1 MKRRWKILGGAAA
14 LAIAATVALTYE
26 PTHPVVTIAPSGAV
40 LLAGVT
46 VIDPTDGGHMPDMDV
61 LTDKGRIVSIA
72 PAGSAPAAA
81 GAQRVDARGKFLVP
95 GYNDYHAH
103 PLGPEDPSGTLALM
117 LANGITGFRQMSGA
131 PRLLQDRRESRLPLG
146 RYAPALLAT
155 PGTILTPLNAGTP
168 EEARATVREEKQQG
182 ADFIK
187 VGLATPAAFFAA
199 EDEAKRQG
207 LPFAGH
213 LQEGVDAAEASRRGM
228 AAIEHLGPGD
238 TVLVGCS
245 TQEAALRA
253 EIAKKPPVKGPPIR
267 FPGMERLFAG
277 MLLKKI
283 INPVADAEIGDVS
296 RHGRVAAT
304 FDESKCRALA
314 ALFRANGTWHVPT
327 LVRLRTSE
335 LALSPE
341 YAGDPNLRYMPPDM
355 VDAWREAT
363 ARYAKNQSA
372 AARTDFASAYALQ
385 ERLAKLFDDAGVRM
399 LAGSDESGAWEVPG
413 FSLHQEFDLLAHAGL
428 PPLHIL
434 QMATT
439 NGADFFHRPQ
449 ALGPLAAGHDADLV
463 LLDADPTG
471 DVANMHLIAGVMR
484 AGYYYDRHALDDI
497 LARVAAGKGYFK

>member
-1 MKRRWKILGGAAA
+1 MKRRWKFLAGAVA
-14 LAIAATVALTYE
+14 LAVVAIEALNYE

-40 LLAGVT
+40 MLANVT
-46 VIDPTDGGHMPDMDV
+46 IIDPTDGRHLPNMDV
-61 LTDKGRIVSIA
+61 LTDKGRIVGIA
-72 PAGSAPAAA
+72 IAGSAPTAA
-81 GAQRVDARGKFLVP
+81 GTQRVDARGKFLVP

-117 LANGITGFRQMSGA
+117 LVNGVTGFRQMTGS
-131 PRLLQDRRESRLPLG
+131 PRLLQDRRENRLPLG

-155 PGTILTPLNAGTP
+155 PGTILTPFNAGTP
-168 EEARATVREEKQQG
+168 EEAAATVRAEKAQG

-187 VGLATPAAFFAA
+187 IGLSSPAAFFAA

-213 LQEGVDAAEASRRGM
+213 LQEGVNAAEASRRGM

-245 TQEAALRA
+245 TQEAAMRQ
-253 EIAKKPPVKGPPIR
+253 EIAKKPPIKGPPFK

-283 INPVADAEIGDVS
+283 INPAADADIGDVS
-296 RHGRVAAT
+296 RHGRVAVT
-304 FDESKCRALA
+304 FDEAKCRTLA
-314 ALFRANGTWHVPT
+314 ALFIANQTWHVPT

-335 LALSPE
+335 LAQSPE
-341 YAGDPNLRYMPPDM
+341 YAVDPNLRYMPPD
-355 VDAWREAT
+355 VLESWREAT

-372 AARTDFASAYALQ
+372 AAKASFATAYALQ
-385 ERLAKLFDDAGVRM
+385 ERVAKLFDDAGVRM

-449 ALGPLAAGHDADLV
+449 ALGPIAAGRDADLV
-463 LLDADPTG
+463 LLDADPTA
-471 DVANMHLIAGVMR
+471 DIANMHRIAGVMR
-484 AGYYYDRHALDDI
+484 AGYYYDRRALDDI
-497 LARVAAGKGYFK
+497 LARVATGKGYFR